1 MVSLLCIRVKRL
13 SSKKKVTITATYKS
27 DLSLVLFWL
36 KLNNA
41 ATPGK
46 IKKTKLG
53 YSAAVNP
60 KKSKSE
66 IKSLVKD
73 RFGVFA
79 NVV

>member
-1 MVSLLCIRVKRL
+1 M
-13 SSKKKVTITATYKS
+13 SSKERVTVTATYKS

-41 ATPGK
+41 AAPGK
-46 IKKTKLG
+46 IKKTKSG
-53 YSAAVNP
+53 YSASVTP

-73 RFGVFA
+73 RFGIYA
-79 NVV
+79 NVL